1 MLLLLAVLCGLIV
14 GYVRRGSLAQLGQL
28 PLRCG
33 WLILIAFFLQVVVF
47 SSQFESLGWSDQLG
61 PALYV
66 SSILLLLLA
75 VGLNLSLG
83 GMKILGIGLLLNFLV
98 IAANRGYMPVHPDS
112 LARSGMVH
120 RAELLRSQET
130 VSNSTLWTDETRLP
144 FLADIFYLP
153 SYLPFSN
160 VFSIGDIFI
169 GIGAFILVLQAMQGD
184 NGTSSV

>member
-1 MLLLLAVLCGLIV
+1 
-14 GYVRRGSLAQLGQL
+14 
-28 PLRCG
+28 
-33 WLILIAFFLQVVVF
+33 
-47 SSQFESLGWSDQLG
+47 
-61 PALYV
+61 
-66 SSILLLLLA
+66 
-75 VGLNLSLG
+75 
-83 GMKILGIGLLLNFLV
+83 V

-120 RAELLRSQET
+120 RAELLRSQGT